1 MKRFCYI
8 FQLLKRCCVPRRL
21 VDWYL
26 PYLVELLRLSYS
38 QLLLL
43 LCSQKVSTVIFS
55 NAACTLQ
62 LAYRYTKLND
72 VCHPLRKKKML
83 IRTEDLSNAT
93 SCHEAID
100 WFCRYLVSWQ
110 ASLNLRGYR
119 HVNSVSQF
127 PVIHLWFIQIIWD
140 NPSLFLHLRSIFY
153 V

>member
-62 LAYRYTKLND
+62 LAYGIPNSMMCATLSE
-72 VCHPLRKKKML
+72 KKML
-83 IRTEDLSNAT
+83 IRTEDLSNPT
-93 SCHEAID
+93 SCLEAID